1 MNTKLLRII
10 SVLILAAFMLMPGLG
25 IGAAQ
30 QANQGKALHA
40 VLQALATSAYG
51 ITTRI
56 SLANDGS
63 QGNAPSEYA
72 SISADGRYV
81 AFDSDASNLV
91 INDTNNEEDVFVH
104 DRWTG
109 TTERVSI
116 TSNGDQADGRS
127 FGRATSADGRFVA
140 FTSYAD
146 NLVSGNV
153 NNNGNIFVHD
163 RQTGITE
170 LISVAID
177 GSQGNG
183 FSHLPS
189 ISADGRYVAFHSWAS
204 NLVSDDTNGK
214 GDEFVR
220 DRQTG
225 ITERISIASDG
236 TQGNGESDHPSIS
249 ADGRFVA
256 FSSSAW
262 NLVSGD
268 TNNFCD
274 EGSNC
279 WDVFVHDRQTGIT
292 ERISVAS
299 DGTQGNGE
307 SALPSIS
314 ADSRYVAFASGAN
327 NLVVED
333 TNSSWDIFVHDR
345 QMGETERISVA
356 SDGSQGNFASSEP
369 SISVDGRYVA
379 FHSLASNLVSGDT
392 NEKFD
397 IFFHDRQTGFTE
409 RVSVAIDGKQGNEMS
424 ITPSISGDGRFI
436 AFYSFASN
444 LVIGDTNGCQ
454 DVFVH
459 DREGRNFLRYLPFVK
474 NRP

>member
-10 SVLILAAFMLMPGLG
+10 SILILAAFLLMPGRG
-25 IGAAQ
+25 TRAAQ
-30 QANQGKALHA
+30 QPKALQT
-40 VLQALATSAYG
+40 VPQALVTSAYG

-56 SLANDGS
+56 SLASDGS
-63 QGNAPSEYA
+63 QGNGGSEYA
-72 SISADGRYV
+72 AITADGRFV
-81 AFDSDASNLV
+81 AFDSYASNLV
-91 INDTNNEEDVFVH
+91 IDDTNNEEDVFVH

-116 TSNGDQADGRS
+116 TSNGGQADGRS
-127 FGRATSADGRFVA
+127 FGRAISADGRFVA

-146 NLVSGNV
+146 NLLSGDV

-170 LISVAID
+170 LVSVAID

-183 FSHLPS
+183 FSHRPS

-204 NLVSDDTNGK
+204 NLVSEDTNGK

-225 ITERISIASDG
+225 VTKRVSVASDG
-236 TQGNGESDHPSIS
+236 SQGNGESDGPSIS

-256 FSSSAW
+256 FDSSAW

-274 EGSNC
+274 GGSNC

-299 DGTQGNGE
+299 DGTQGNDE
-307 SALPSIS
+307 SVLPSIS
-314 ADSRYVAFASGAN
+314 ADGRYVAFVSGAS
-327 NLVVED
+327 NLVIED
-333 TNSSWDIFVHDR
+333 TNGSWDVFIHDR
-345 QMGETERISVA
+345 ETGETERISVA
-356 SDGSQGNFASSEP
+356 SDGSQGNHTSSEP
-369 SISVDGRYVA
+369 SISAYGRYVA
-379 FHSLASNLVSGDT
+379 FHSLASNLVSGDS
-392 NEKFD
+392 NDEFD
-397 IFFHDRQTGFTE
+397 IFVHDRQTGLTE
-409 RVSVAIDGKQGNEMS
+409 RVSVAIDGNQGNEMS
-424 ITPSISGDGRFI
+424 ITPSISGNGRYI
-436 AFYSFASN
+436 AFYSYASN
-444 LVIGDTNGCQ
+444 LVSGDTNGCQ
-454 DVFVH
+454 DIFVH
-459 DREGRNFLRYLPFVK
+459 DREGRNFLRYLPFAK